1 MKQAIQLLV
10 EDKPGVLMRV
20 IGIITAKG
28 FNVQS
33 LIVKPDSGQT
43 GMTNILVVAE
53 VDLRLRQRLVN
64 EMNRLVQVL
73 AAADVSEDIEAGGA
87 LLPAEQ
93 ILDVY
98 RPASQFLVCSEG

>member
-1 MKQAIQLLV
+1 MRQVIQLLV

-33 LIVKPDSGQT
+33 LVVRPDALQT
-43 GMTNILVVAE
+43 GMTRIVVAAE

-73 AAADVSEDIEAGGA
+73 LAVDVSDRCAGLEDLEVGGA
-87 LLPAEQ
+87 LLAAE
-93 ILDVY
+93 
-98 RPASQFLVCSEG
+98 